1 MDPAQPESR
10 QPPESPSVQQMPPG
24 PPRGRSGVRIVLV
37 RAIALF
43 LLIVLGI
50 IGLVWL
56 VTIPVFSA
64 GQAYGGSGPAPQ
76 MTPTPPADSFILGT
90 TAPVPAGSFE
100 PLPRDLE
107 VFVSIQPKDSAGY
120 VTVQFE
126 GGRGRALVKAVD
138 ARLTRPDGTVATG
151 SMDMQ
156 AEFPEV
162 TLQGSKG
169 TDRVEVFVR
178 FLSGKT
184 YKVYDDQVLFRRQF

>member
-24 PPRGRSGVRIVLV
+24 PPRGRSGVRMVLV

-43 LLIVLGI
+43 LLIVIVI

-56 VTIPVFSA
+56 VTIPLFSA
-64 GQAYGGSGPAPQ
+64 GQGSGGTGSAPQ
-76 MTPTPPADSFILGT
+76 MTPLSPADSVTPGT
-90 TAPVPAGSFE
+90 PAPVPAGTIE

-107 VFVSIQPKDSAGY
+107 VFVSIQPKDSAGH
-120 VTVQFE
+120 VTVQFD
-126 GGRGRALVKAVD
+126 GGRGRALVKAID
-138 ARLTRPDGTVATG
+138 ARLTQPDGTVATG

>member
-10 QPPESPSVQQMPPG
+10 QLPESPSVLQMPPG
-24 PPRGRSGVRIVLV
+24 PSGGGTGVRWVLV

-56 VTIPVFSA
+56 FTIPVFSA
-64 GQAYGGSGPAPQ
+64 GQGFGGTVPAPQ
-76 MTPTPPADSFILGT
+76 VTPTPPADSLILGT
-90 TAPVPAGSFE
+90 PAPVPSGTIE

-107 VFVSIQPKDSAGY
+107 VFVSIQPKDSAGH
-120 VTVQFE
+120 VTVQSG
-126 GGRGRALVKAVD
+126 GGRGRALVKAID

-169 TDRVEVFVR
+169 TDRIEVFVL
-178 FLSGKT
+178 FMSGKT
-184 YKVYDDQVLFRRQF
+184 YKVYDDQVLYRRQF

>member
-1 MDPAQPESR
+1 MDPAQPDSR
-10 QPPESPSVQQMPPG
+10 QPPESPPVQQMTLSPPG
-24 PPRGRSGVRIVLV
+24 GRGGVRWVLV
-37 RAIALF
+37 RATALF
-43 LLIVLGI
+43 LLIILVV

-64 GQAYGGSGPAPQ
+64 GQGSGGAGPAPQ
-76 MTPTPPADSFILGT
+76 MTPQRPPDSSIPGAT
-90 TAPVPAGSFE
+90 ATAPSGTFE

-120 VTVQFE
+120 VTVQFD
-126 GGRGRALVKAVD
+126 GGRGKASVKGID

-184 YKVYDDQVLFRRQF
+184 YKVYDDQVLYRRQF

>member
-1 MDPAQPESR
+1 M
-10 QPPESPSVQQMPPG
+10 
-24 PPRGRSGVRIVLV
+24 VLV
-37 RAIALF
+37 RAAALF
-43 LLIVLGI
+43 LLIILVI

-56 VTIPVFSA
+56 VTIPVFSPGQGPGGA
-64 GQAYGGSGPAPQ
+64 GPVSQ
-76 MTPTPPADSFILGT
+76 MTPRPPPDSSIPGTPA
-90 TAPVPAGSFE
+90 TAPSGAIE

-120 VTVQFE
+120 VTVQFD
-126 GGRGRALVKAVD
+126 GGRGKASVKGID

-184 YKVYDDQVLFRRQF
+184 YKVYDDQVLYRRQF

>member
-1 MDPAQPESR
+1 MDPAQPDSR
-10 QPPESPSVQQMPPG
+10 QPPESSSLQQMPPD
-24 PPRGRSGVRIVLV
+24 PPRGRRGVRMVLV

-43 LLIVLGI
+43 LLIVLVI
-50 IGLVWL
+50 VGLVWL

-64 GQAYGGSGPAPQ
+64 GQGLGSTGSAPQ
-76 MTPTPPADSFILGT
+76 VTPTPPADSLILGT
-90 TAPVPAGSFE
+90 TAPAPAGTIE

-107 VFVSIQPKDSAGY
+107 VFVSIQPKDSAGH

-126 GGRGRALVKAVD
+126 GGRGRALVKAID
-138 ARLTRPDGTVATG
+138 ARLTRPDGAVATG
-151 SMDMQ
+151 SMNMQ
-156 AEFPEV
+156 TEFPEV

-184 YKVYDDQVLFRRQF
+184 YKVSDDQVPYRRQI